1 MRREDTPGSLLN
13 LGAERPDTSTMR
25 LFTIGHSNI
34 RTDELLDLLSRH
46 GVEVLVDVR
55 TAPYSRY
62 CPQFN
67 RPELEQAIEAAGLR
81 YCFAGRALGGKPADE
96 RLRGE
101 DGAPDYDKIA
111 ASDLYQDGLTEL
123 LALAAEHCVAI
134 MCSEADPAQCHRE
147 KLIARSLRARGLE
160 VTHIMPDGSTAG
172 VVQPTLFESSS
183 Q

>member
-1 MRREDTPGSLLN
+1 
-13 LGAERPDTSTMR
+13 MR

-34 RTDELLDLLSRH
+34 RTEEFLDLLDRH
-46 GVEVLVDVR
+46 GVEMLVDVR

-67 RPELEQAIEAAGLR
+67 RPELQQAIEAAGLR
-81 YCFAGRALGGKPADE
+81 YCFAGQALGGKPSDG

-111 ASDLYQDGLTEL
+111 ASDLYQEGLEQL
-123 LALAAEHCVAI
+123 LTLAAEHCVAI
-134 MCSEADPAQCHRE
+134 MCSEAQPDHCHRE
-147 KLIARSLRARGLE
+147 KLIARSLRARGVE
-160 VTHIMPDGSTAG
+160 VTHIMPDGSAAA
-172 VVQPTLFESSS
+172 VAQPTLFEGSG

>member
-1 MRREDTPGSLLN
+1 
-13 LGAERPDTSTMR
+13 MR

-34 RTDELLDLLSRH
+34 RTEEFLDLLSRH

-55 TAPYSRY
+55 TAPFSRY

-67 RPELEQAIEAAGLR
+67 RSELEQAIEAAGLQ
-81 YCFAGRALGGKPADE
+81 YCFAGKALGGKPADE

-101 DGAPDYDKIA
+101 EGAPDYDKIA
-111 ASDLYQDGLTEL
+111 GSDLYQDGLTQL

-134 MCSEADPAQCHRE
+134 MCSEADPAHCHRE
-147 KLIARSLRARGLE
+147 KLIARSLRAQGVE
-160 VTHIMPDGSTAG
+160 VNHIMPDGSAAG
-172 VVQPTLFESSS
+172 VVQPTLLEEGSS